1 MGRQEKLQGGFRLL
15 LGVDGSVQHLV
26 GLSLFETHLLLRY
39 ALSPD
44 MYQLFAARFVVG
56 IAAANYAPAGAY
68 LSYAT
73 TSADR
78 AKIMAWN
85 SAATVLGFIC
95 GPAFAMITALPALQ
109 WSTKIG
115 DYT

>member
-1 MGRQEKLQGGFRLL
+1 
-15 LGVDGSVQHLV
+15 
-26 GLSLFETHLLLRY
+26 
-39 ALSPD
+39 

-73 TSADR
+73 SSNDR
-78 AKIMAWN
+78 AKVMAWN

-95 GPAFAMITALPALQ
+95 GPAFAMITALKALQ
-109 WSTKIG
+109 FQIQIG
-115 DYT
+115 DYL

>member
-1 MGRQEKLQGGFRLL
+1 
-15 LGVDGSVQHLV
+15 
-26 GLSLFETHLLLRY
+26 
-39 ALSPD
+39 

-73 TSADR
+73 SASDR

-95 GPAFAMITALPALQ
+95 GPAFALVTALPALQ
-109 WSTKIG
+109 FSVKIG
-115 DYT
+115 NYT